1 MKAASLSNFPILSI
15 NICNKGTH
23 TPYYQASTIV
33 NVNGNKIGA
42 LDGFYELTLA
52 ELFRKLSRRA
62 IEHAPFRV
70 AYKIEI
76 VRRDSDDRL
85 P

>member
-1 MKAASLSNFPILSI
+1 MQRRKSPQNAAWD
-15 NICNKGTH
+15 H
-23 TPYYQASTIV
+23 TAVFYD
-33 NVNGNKIGA
+33 VNGNKIGA